1 MSNFVRETIK
11 KMKTKFGLLFIV
23 MVVMSAFLFQSCK
36 KEKTQTNMIIKNWT
50 LVSKNLSDS
59 GSSIMTECEKNS
71 KWNFQ
76 VENLYVIKDNCD
88 NTLSG
93 TWSLDEDGKTLTL
106 DNNTSYSVV
115 ENSLLR
121 LVIEK
126 QVDGDG
132 LVRWTFI

>member
-88 NTLSG
+88 NTLTG
-93 TWSLDEDGKTLTL
+93 TWSLAEDGKTHTL
-106 DNNTSYSVV
+106 DNNTSYSVIK
-115 ENSLLR
+115 NS
-121 LVIEK
+121 
-126 QVDGDG
+126 
-132 LVRWTFI
+132 